1 MIREPPSQVAVPS
14 PNRVLLLGATFG
26 TDNMGVGALTMGAI
40 TALTSG
46 RSDVEVALLD
56 YGVVPTVNQVQ
67 IDGRVV
73 AIRLVN
79 LRYSWKVFLPNNIAL
94 LLCFALLIRLLP
106 RSVRARAVASNR
118 WLREISEADS
128 AVAVSG
134 GDSFSDIY
142 GMGRFFYV
150 VLPQILVLQLGKPL
164 TLLPQTLGPF
174 NGGTARRL
182 ATYVMRRARTVCS
195 RDLSGVTEA
204 RKLLGVGR
212 EDAKVR
218 FCYDLGFLL
227 EPRKPSHMDLGG
239 WEDAVRSR
247 PLVGLNVSGL
257 LLMGGYRR
265 DNAFELKVDYRELV
279 ERTIKVLVESKG
291 ADVLLVPHVFGTQA
305 ESDVTAAAA
314 VFESLRT
321 RYADHLFCVSDTYDQ
336 NEIKYII
343 AKCEFFIGGRMHACI
358 AALSQGIPA
367 VAIAYSR
374 KFVGVL
380 ASIGADDMVA
390 DPRRMDLGQMLGL
403 VGSSFDSRRE
413 ISARLVE
420 RLPAV
425 RQAILDVA
433 RDIR

>member
-1 MIREPPSQVAVPS
+1 MHWRMTKSKKRI
-14 PNRVLLLGATFG
+14 LLLGATFG

-40 TALTSG
+40 TAMVSG

-56 YGVVPTVNQVQ
+56 YGVVPTVTPVQ

-73 AIRLVN
+73 PIRLIN
-79 LRYSWKVFLPNNIAL
+79 LRYSWKIFLPNNIAL
-94 LLCFALLIRLLP
+94 LLCFALLIGMLP
-106 RSVRARAVASNR
+106 RSVRARAASGNR
-118 WLREISEADS
+118 WMREISEADS

-150 VLPQILVLQLGKPL
+150 VLPQILVLLLGKPL

-174 NGGTARRL
+174 NGGAARRL

-195 RDLSGVTEA
+195 RDLAGVAEA
-204 RKLLGVGR
+204 RKLLGASR
-212 EDAKVR
+212 EDTKVR

-239 WEDAVRSR
+239 WEDDVRSR

-265 DNAFELKVDYRELV
+265 DNAFEFKMNYGELV
-279 ERTIKVLVESKG
+279 ERTIELLVEGKG

-314 VFESLRT
+314 VFESLRL
-321 RYADHLFCVSDTYDQ
+321 RYADHLFCVRGTYDQ
-336 NEIKYII
+336 NEIKHII
-343 AKCEFFIGGRMHACI
+343 GKCEFFIGGRMHACI
-358 AALSQGIPA
+358 AALSQAIPA

-380 ASIGADDMVA
+380 ESIGADDLVA
-390 DPRRMDLGQMLGL
+390 DPRQMGMDEVLSL

-413 ISARLVE
+413 ISARLAE
-420 RLPAV
+420 RLPGV

-433 RDIR
+433 RDIG